1 MKVCHNLKVLLYT
14 VKCHSDA
21 LIFPFKTKK
30 INCTHFLE
38 YVGRLYSI
46 ESDNLMRKRFVRD
59 RILAMI
65 VIITKMASVE
75 LVSIIYTK
83 YAIIISLSIVYSA
96 SITSIS

>member
-1 MKVCHNLKVLLYT
+1 MSQLKSASVYSEMSFR
-14 VKCHSDA
+14 CFDF
-21 LIFPFKTKK
+21 FPFKTKK

-46 ESDNLMRKRFVRD
+46 ESDNLMRKRFVRE

-83 YAIIISLSIVYSA
+83 YAIIISLSMVYSA